1 MQEQSKSFGNVVW
14 KRFKKNH
21 FAMVGLVVVVIT
33 FLLAVFSYLFIPDK
47 SKFANQM
54 CLQAS
59 MLSPGSS
66 LEFLTVNPI
75 GSNENNSIADFFG
88 GKEETFQLIPVT
100 QYRLQNDSVFYLEVG
115 NEDAKW
121 QSVACKNLISTNK
134 SGIDKFITNKKYL
147 LGTDKFGRDVFSRLI
162 LASRVSISVGFIA
175 VFISL
180 IIGITLG
187 ALAGYYR
194 GAVDSV
200 ITWLVNVVWSIPT
213 LLLVVAI
220 TLALGKGFVQVFIA
234 VGLTMWVEVTRLVRG
249 QFFSLREAQFV
260 EAGRSFGFKNSRIIF
275 KHILPNVLGP
285 VIVIAASNFASAI
298 LLEAGLSF
306 LGLGAQPPMP
316 SWGMMIKENYG
327 YIVVDAAYL
336 AIAPGVAIAILVM
349 AFTFLGNGL
358 RDAFDVKQ
366 SIN

>member
-1 MQEQSKSFGNVVW
+1 MFGL
-14 KRFKKNH
+14 
-21 FAMVGLVVVVIT
+21 AVVVIT
-33 FLLAVFSYLFIPDK
+33 FILAVFSYLLIPDK

-66 LEFLTVNPI
+66 INFLTVKPI
-75 GSNENNSIADFFG
+75 GQYKKNGFAVFFE
-88 GKEETFQLIPVT
+88 GKEETSQLIPVT
-100 QYRLQNDSVFYLEVG
+100 QYRLQNDSVFYLELG
-115 NEDAKW
+115 NEDAHW
-121 QSVACKNLISTNK
+121 QSVATINLVCGDK
-134 SGIDKFITNKKYL
+134 SGVDKYITNKTYL

-194 GAVDSV
+194 GLVDSV

-336 AIAPGVAIAILVM
+336 AIAPGIAIAILVM

>member
-1 MQEQSKSFGNVVW
+1 MQEQTKSPVNVVW

-21 FAMVGLVVVVIT
+21 FAMFGLAVVVVT
-33 FLLAVFSYLFIPDK
+33 FLLAVFSYLVIPDK

-66 LEFLTVNPI
+66 VKFLTVKSI
-75 GSNENNSIADFFG
+75 GKTEKNNITDFFG
-88 GKEETFQLIPVT
+88 GKEETNQLIPVT
-100 QYRLQNDSVFYLEVG
+100 QFRLQNDSILYQELG
-115 NEDAKW
+115 NEDEKW
-121 QSVACKNLISTNK
+121 QSISCENLISTDK
-134 SGIDKFITNKKYL
+134 AGIDKYITTKSYL

-180 IIGITLG
+180 LIGITLG

-194 GAVDSV
+194 GVVDSV

-336 AIAPGVAIAILVM
+336 AIAPGIAIAILVM

-366 SIN
+366 PLN